1 MSLFAFFLFLNASSL
16 LSYDQTFKS
25 LMGNH
30 NLLICITVPTLLYL
44 TQSLSEV
51 KEKVEGGYRMEAPED
66 CPPGVYSLMR
76 ICWEL
81 EPRKRPTFHKVREKL
96 EQEMGK
102 HHSDSG
108 AKHGDGIRSRSGC

>member
-1 MSLFAFFLFLNASSL
+1 
-16 LSYDQTFKS
+16 
-25 LMGNH
+25 
-30 NLLICITVPTLLYL
+30 
-44 TQSLSEV
+44 
-51 KEKVEGGYRMEAPED
+51 MEAPED